1 MRREAVCWPYLG
13 TGFIILDEMLV
24 QLLYLPGCPHVA
36 IARKVL
42 AQALS
47 KVRDVPAVVEL
58 DVTDPRTPAELRAW
72 GSPTILIDGE
82 DVAGDSP
89 SGSSCRL
96 YPGSTEPGAPPS
108 ALIEAALR
116 RGARRHGVP

>member
-1 MRREAVCWPYLG
+1 
-13 TGFIILDEMLV
+13 MLV

-47 KVRDVPAVVEL
+47 KVQDAPDVVEL
-58 DVTDPRTPAELRAW
+58 DVTAPGTPAELRAW
-72 GSPTILIDGE
+72 GSPTILIDGA
-82 DVAGDSP
+82 DVAGDRP
-89 SGSSCRL
+89 SGSSCRV
-96 YPGSTEPGAPPS
+96 YRGSDELGAPPL

-116 RGARRHGVP
+116 KRS